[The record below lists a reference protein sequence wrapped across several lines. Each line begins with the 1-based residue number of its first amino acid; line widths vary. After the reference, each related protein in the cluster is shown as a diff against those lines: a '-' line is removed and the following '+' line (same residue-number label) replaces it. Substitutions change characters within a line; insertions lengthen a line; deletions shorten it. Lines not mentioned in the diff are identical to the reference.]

1 MVGGLLSIM
10 ARVLTVLI
18 ALVAQGMALMS
29 PVCFVR
35 CIGADGH
42 ECVEL
47 MGQGCHCC
55 DCQSRERSPDVCAVA
70 TCGHHHDEEEQNQHE
85 HDAPVGW
92 QSRCEHCSCQHSP
105 LEAGSQVQAKSL
117 TASGVS
123 DMLNVATLPAMLDF
137 VSAVPALENVSL
149 RRSLL
154 RLHESPQLAALA
166 TVVLRV

>member
-1 MVGGLLSIM
+1 MG
-10 ARVLTVLI
+10 RWLTVLV

-47 MGQGCHCC
+47 TGQGCHCC
-55 DCQSRERSPDVCAVA
+55 DCQSREHAPDVRAVA
-70 TCGHHHDEEEQNQHE
+70 TCGHHHEDEELNQDE

-92 QSRCEHCSCQHSP
+92 QARCEHCSCQHSP

-117 TASGVS
+117 TSSEVS
-123 DMLNVATLPAMLDF
+123 DILNVATLPAMLDF
-137 VSAVPALENVSL
+137 VSVVQALEKVSL
-149 RRSLL
+149 RQSLL
-154 RLHESPQLAALA
+154 RPQESPQLAALA

>member
-1 MVGGLLSIM
+1 MV
-10 ARVLTVLI
+10 RVLTVLI
-18 ALVAQGMALMS
+18 ALVAQGMALAS

-47 MGQGCHCC
+47 LGQCGCC
-55 DCQSRERSPDVCAVA
+55 DCQSREHAPEVCAVT
-70 TCGHHHDEEEQNQHE
+70 TCGHQHDEEEQNHDE
-85 HDAPVGW
+85 HDAPAGW
-92 QSRCEHCSCQHSP
+92 QVRCEHCTCQHSP

-117 TASGVS
+117 TSSGVS

-137 VSAVPALENVSL
+137 VSVVPALENVSL

-154 RLHESPQLAALA
+154 RPQESPHLTVLA
-166 TVVLRV
+166 TVILRV

>member
-10 ARVLTVLI
+10 ARWLTVLV
-18 ALVAQGMALMS
+18 ALVAQGLALMS

-42 ECVEL
+42 QCVEL

-55 DCQSRERSPDVCAVA
+55 DCQSREHAPDVCAVA
-70 TCGHHHDEEEQNQHE
+70 TCGHHHDDEEQNQDE
-85 HDAPVGW
+85 HDAPAGW
-92 QSRCEHCSCQHSP
+92 QVRCEHCTCQHSP
-105 LEAGSQVQAKSL
+105 LEAGSQVQARSL
-117 TASGVS
+117 TSSGVS
-123 DMLNVATLPAMLDF
+123 DMLNVATLPAMLNF
-137 VSAVPALENVSL
+137 VSVVPALENVSL

-154 RLHESPQLAALA
+154 RPQESPQLAALA

>member
-1 MVGGLLSIM
+1 M
-10 ARVLTVLI
+10 ARVLAVLI

-35 CIGADGH
+35 CVGADGH

-47 MGQGCHCC
+47 TGLGCHCC
-55 DCQSRERSPDVCAVA
+55 DCQSREGSPDVCAVA
-70 TCGHHHDEEEQNQHE
+70 KCGHHHEEEQDQDE

-92 QSRCEHCSCQHSP
+92 QARCEHCSCQHSP

-117 TASGVS
+117 TSSGQLQA
-123 DMLNVATLPAMLDF
+123 LNVATLPAMLDF
-137 VSAVPALENVSL
+137 VSVVPAFENVSL

-154 RLHESPQLAALA
+154 RPQESPHLAALA